1 MAKRINMSV
10 DEFANLLKA
19 EGTTS
24 ISVSQRR
31 VDKMKLNVRKNEVL
45 NYILEEY
52 DGYIRTE
59 DIPNIARY
67 FNATSNQIANFCVSL
82 RDNNKIQYI
91 VKNSGY
97 VLYGKILR
105 YVKEHGEQS
114 VYTLAT
120 IFDVTPSSIISAVHV
135 HSDYPWYSEKTTTAR
150 IYIIKSSER
159 DEFCRFKHT
168 IAYTE

>member
-10 DEFANLLKA
+10 DEFAKLLKA

-31 VDKMKLNVRKNEVL
+31 VDKMKLNARKNEVL
-45 NYILEEY
+45 NYILAEY
-52 DGYIRTE
+52 DGCIRTE

-67 FNATSNQIANFCVSL
+67 FNATSNQIANFCASL
-82 RDNNKIQYI
+82 RDDNKIQYI

-97 VLYGKILR
+97 VLYGRILR

-120 IFDVTPSSIISAVHV
+120 IFDVTPSSIISAVHT
-135 HSDYPWYSEKTTTAR
+135 HNCYYSWYDEKSAR
-150 IYIIKSSER
+150 VYVVKSSER